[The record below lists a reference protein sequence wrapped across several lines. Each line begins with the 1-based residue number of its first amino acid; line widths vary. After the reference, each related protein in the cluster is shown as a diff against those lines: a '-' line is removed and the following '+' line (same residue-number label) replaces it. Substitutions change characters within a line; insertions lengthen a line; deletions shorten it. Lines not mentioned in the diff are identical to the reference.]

1 MPGAVRCTSKLPPWQ
16 GGKSLLYGDETVRP
30 LARSA
35 GVPDAAAPSVET
47 GPALLEPGRTCWRI
61 EPASRAAVIVDAA
74 DYFRLAREAMLKA
87 RCQILIMGWD
97 LDTRLKLIEEDEDGE
112 APVHLGPFISWLAR
126 HRPDLKIHVL
136 AWDGEAYSLLGRG
149 TTLARMAAWRLF
161 NRKISFKLDSSQP
174 RHASQH
180 HKVLVIDDAFAFCGG
195 IDMTGS
201 RWDTREHKDDEPG
214 RRRPT
219 THRRYGPWHDAAM
232 AVDGGAARALGDLGR
247 ERWKIA
253 CDEEID
259 CAGGE
264 CDAWPDGLEPHFRD
278 VEIAIARTRGDDGEH
293 EELREIEALYV
304 AMIGAAKR
312 FIYAESQY
320 FASRVIAEAIA
331 RRLAEPDPPEFVLV
345 NPRTG
350 EGWLDET
357 VMGAARA
364 ELVKML
370 AKIDPPG
377 RFRIY
382 YPVTE
387 KGADIYVHAKLMIVD
402 DLMLRVGSANMNNRS
417 MGLDSECDVMID
429 ARRPANRGCE
439 PKIGEL
445 RCDLMAEHLG
455 VSPGAVA
462 RLFAETGS
470 LIATVEQLRGTGRS
484 LRPYRVPSFN
494 GAAKAIARSEVADPE
509 SADEPFE
516 PLAQHRLLRGLR
528 RRAGRRNDAT

>member
-1 MPGAVRCTSKLPPWQ
+1 MPDSASPRSDADALP
-16 GGKSLLYGDETVRP
+16 
-30 LARSA
+30 
-35 GVPDAAAPSVET
+35 
-47 GPALLEPGRTCWRI
+47 LEPGGNCWRI
-61 EPASRAAVIVDAA
+61 ETAERAALVIDAA
-74 DYFRLAREAMLKA
+74 DYFRLARQAMLNAKS
-87 RCQILIMGWD
+87 QILLMGWD
-97 LDTRLKLIEEDEDGE
+97 LDTRLKLIDEDEDSE

-126 HRPDLKIHVL
+126 NRPGLCIHIL

-149 TTLARMAAWRLF
+149 TTLLRMAAWRMF
-161 NRKISFKLDSSQP
+161 NKRISFKLDSSPP
-174 RHASQH
+174 RQASQH
-180 HKVLVIDDAFAFCGG
+180 HKVLVIDDNFAFCGG

-201 RWDTREHKDDEPG
+201 RWDTRAHRDDEPG

-219 THRRYGPWHDAAM
+219 THRRYEPWHDAAM
-232 AVDGGAARALGDLGR
+232 AVEGDAARALGDLGR

-253 CDEEID
+253 CREELG
-259 CAGGE
+259 CAGGD
-264 CDAWPDGLEPHFRD
+264 CDAWPDSLEPDFRK
-278 VEIAIARTRGDDGEH
+278 VEIAIARTRGNDGEN

-304 AMIGAAKR
+304 AMIGAARR
-312 FIYAESQY
+312 FIYAENQY

-331 RRLAEPDPPEFVLV
+331 KRLAEPDPPEFVLV

-370 AKIDPPG
+370 ARIDPPG

-417 MGLDSECDVMID
+417 MGLDSECDMMID
-429 ARRPANRGCE
+429 ARRPANRGAADR
-439 PKIGEL
+439 IGAL
-445 RCDLMAEHLG
+445 RCDLMGEHLG
-455 VSPGAVA
+455 VPPDAVA

-470 LIATVEQLRGTGRS
+470 LIATVERLRGTGRS
-484 LRPYRVPSFN
+484 LRPYRVTEFN
-494 GAAKAIARSEVADPE
+494 GAAKAIAKSEVADPE

-516 PLAQHRLLRGLR
+516 PLAQHRLLGGLR
-528 RRAGRRNDAT
+528 RIRGGRSR